1 VIYRA
6 TLETK
11 NGPVTVESDGEALV
25 GVWLGRRRQ
34 GDGDAICG
42 RAVGQLEEYFAGKRR
57 DFDLPLRIHATPFA
71 TTVLERLEQ
80 VPHGRTLT
88 YGGLAGKVGNPK
100 AARAVGNAVG
110 SNPLS
115 VVIP

>member
-1 VIYRA
+1 VTYCA
-6 TLETK
+6 TLETE

-25 GVWLGRRRQ
+25 GVWLDRRRSGE
-34 GDGDAICG
+34 GDEICE
-42 RAVGQLEEYFAGKRR
+42 RAVRQLAEYFAGKRR
-57 DFDLPLRIHATPFA
+57 HFDLPLRIHATPFA
-71 TTVLERLEQ
+71 KAVLERLER

-88 YGGLAGKVGNPK
+88 YGGLASAVGKPK